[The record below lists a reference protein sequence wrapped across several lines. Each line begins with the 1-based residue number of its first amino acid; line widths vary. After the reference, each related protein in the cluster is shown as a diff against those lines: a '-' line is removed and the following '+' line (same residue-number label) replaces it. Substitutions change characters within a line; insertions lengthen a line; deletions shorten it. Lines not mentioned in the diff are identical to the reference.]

1 MGEAARPGERGP
13 VGWVRIDDS
22 FYDHPK
28 FVNLSMESVGL
39 WVSLL
44 AWSNRNLT
52 DGQVPAKVADRFGVD
67 PAELVAAGLV
77 EQDLIHLTIVN
88 YGDYQPTAAE
98 IRERSDKRRA
108 AGRKGAA
115 NRWQTDSNDDGNEM
129 ANAMATP
136 RQTDGPNPNPIIASR
151 RRDETFDAIVEVCGI
166 DASAITASAG
176 AMIGKVRKS
185 LTAAG
190 ATPESIRQ
198 VADAYRRT
206 YPTMSLTPTALDKHY
221 PALVGS
227 TPTVP
232 TVAGTTLGRAVDAA
246 PSWVL
251 DEDGVARPFRA
262 PERGLEATGP
272 VIVESAPP
280 DSLLAF

>member
-1 MGEAARPGERGP
+1 M
-13 VGWVRIDDS
+13 GWVRIDDS

-28 FVNLSMESVGL
+28 FVNLTMESVGL

-52 DGQVPAKVADRFGVD
+52 DGVVPVKVADRFGVD
-67 PAELVAAGLV
+67 PAELIAAGLV

-129 ANAMATP
+129 ANAMAKP
-136 RQTDGPNPNPIIASR
+136 KQIDGPNPNPIIATR
-151 RRDETFDAIVEVCGI
+151 RNDGMFDAIVEVCGV
-166 DASAITASAG
+166 DSSAITASAG
-176 AMIGKVRKS
+176 SMIGKARKS
-185 LTAAG
+185 LVAAG

-198 VADAYRRT
+198 VADAYRRA
-206 YPTMSLTPTALDKHY
+206 YPGMSLTPTALEKHY
-221 PALVGS
+221 PLLVGS
-227 TPTVP
+227 KPTV
-232 TVAGTTLGRAVDAA
+232 VASAGTVLGRGVDAA
-246 PSWVL
+246 PAWVL
-251 DEDGVARPFRA
+251 DDDGVARPVSP
-262 PERGLEATGP
+262 PERGLEATAGSD
-272 VIVESAPP
+272 VIPATGETA
-280 DSLLAF
+280 AGF

>member
-1 MGEAARPGERGP
+1 M
-13 VGWVRIDDS
+13 GWVRIDDS

-28 FVNLSMESVGL
+28 FVNLTMESVGL

-52 DGQVPAKVADRFGVD
+52 DGVVPVKVADRFGVD
-67 PAELVAAGLV
+67 AAELIAAGLV

-115 NRWQTDSNDDGNEM
+115 NRWQTDSNEM

-136 RQTDGPNPNPIIASR
+136 KQIDGPNPNPIIATR
-151 RRDETFDAIVEVCGI
+151 RKDEMFDAIVEVCGI
-166 DASAITASAG
+166 DSSAITASAG
-176 AMIGKVRKS
+176 SMIGKVRKS
-185 LTAAG
+185 LVAAG

-198 VADAYRRT
+198 VADAYRKT

-262 PERGLEATGP
+262 PEMGLEATAGSN
-272 VIVESAPP
+272 VIPATGETVAG
-280 DSLLAF
+280 F